1 MGLIRQSPELPQ
13 YGSTTALDDL
23 MGKLHRL
30 LETQE
35 RLPKREP
42 WTEPM

>member
-1 MGLIRQSPELPQ
+1 LAQ

-30 LETQE
+30 LETKE
-35 RLPKREP
+35 HLPKREP
-42 WTEPM
+42 WSEPM